1 MATRYYL
8 YGDDA
13 VWRITQKTLK
23 RASQGLID
31 PSEMVRE
38 SKMKYLETVG
48 DPYDGTDRYKK
59 SSLPQGVYQ
68 TTDERPTLDSYYND
82 VQIESLYDADYL
94 LSLYEGRESWK

>member
-13 VWRITQKTLK
+13 VWRITKKTLK

-31 PSEMVRE
+31 PDEMLLE
-38 SKMKYLETVG
+38 SRMKFLEKID
-48 DPYDGTDRYKK
+48 DPEGITRYKK
-59 SSLPQGVYQ
+59 SSLPEGVYQ
-68 TTDERPTLDSYYND
+68 TSDESPTLDSFYND

-94 LSLYEGRESWK
+94 LSLYENRESFK